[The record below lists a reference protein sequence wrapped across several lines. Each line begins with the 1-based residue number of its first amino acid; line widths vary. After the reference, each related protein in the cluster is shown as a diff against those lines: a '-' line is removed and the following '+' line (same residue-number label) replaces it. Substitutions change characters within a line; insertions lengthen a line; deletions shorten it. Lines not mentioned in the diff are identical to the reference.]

1 MAELDP
7 LIRVRKHTIDQK
19 QKFLA
24 ELYRQSEELKQKK
37 TDLENQMI
45 KEKQAVDLIGF
56 EMFGYFELFVKAAKE
71 KIAENEDAQ
80 KKLEIRIQAAQDDMR
95 DAFAELKKIE
105 MIAEQR
111 KEEEKK
117 EILKKESA
125 LMDEIGI
132 ESFRRNIEEE

>member
-7 LIRVRKHTIDQK
+7 LIRVRKHAIDQK

-24 ELYRQSEELKQKK
+24 ELYRQSEELKQRKE
-37 TDLENQMI
+37 DLENQMV
-45 KEKQAVDLIGF
+45 KEKEAVDLIGF

-71 KIAENEDAQ
+71 KIADNEESQ
-80 KKLEIRIQAAQDDMR
+80 RKLEIRIQAAQDDMR

-105 MIAEQR
+105 IIAEQR
-111 KEEEKK
+111 NEEEKK
-117 EILKKESA
+117 EILKKESD

-132 ESFRRNIEEE
+132 ETYRRGVEED